1 MFTWNSH
8 EYIERDTPE
17 ENGDIESLYT
27 SIKTDYICIIEI
39 NNFSDGKVII
49 ENAFYELQQYTAI
62 FYPWSLSTFVV
73 PGQIKQ

>member
-17 ENGDIESLYT
+17 KNGDIESLYNST
-27 SIKTDYICIIEI
+27 KTDYICIIEI

-49 ENAFYELQQYTAI
+49 ENAFYDYNNIRPYSTLDH
-62 FYPWSLSTFVV
+62 YPPL
-73 PGQIKQ
+73 